1 MNERQYDFSVEKN
14 QELKEKRSISFEEII
29 AAIQSGS
36 LLSVINHPNKE
47 KYPNQQMY
55 IIDIDGYIYAVPF
68 VRKNKNTVFLKTIF
82 KSRKLTKQ
90 YLAEKK
96 KGEYHE

>member
-1 MNERQYDFSVEKN
+1 MNERQYDFSTEKN
-14 QELKEKRSISFEEII
+14 HELKEKRSISFEEII
-29 AAIQSGS
+29 AAIQEGR

-68 VRKNKNTVFLKTIF
+68 VKKEKNTVFLKTVF

-90 YLAEKK
+90 YLAEK
-96 KGEYHE
+96 ER